1 MVGREALGEFLVK
14 NAPDTVYYVPNFIT
28 PEEEKVLTSCIANA
42 PQPKWTVLL
51 NRRLQMYGG
60 VVGKK
65 ALIPADDIPL
75 ELSYLMKKID
85 DLHFFPPTN
94 HVLVNEY
101 LPGQGIMPHTDGPA
115 FYHVVSNV
123 TMGSHALLDFY
134 RPVNEE
140 CQFNTK
146 CGLYFTSSTQPIY
159 HKFEVQ
165 QARDGLKLGVVV

>member
-1 MVGREALGEFLVK
+1 MDGREALSKFLVK
-14 NAPDTVYYVPNFIT
+14 TAPPSVYYIPNFIT
-28 PEEEKVLTSCIANA
+28 PDEEEVLMSCIANA

-85 DLHFFPPTN
+85 DLHFFPITN

-101 LPGQGIMPHTDGPA
+101 QPGQGIMPHTDGPA

-134 RPVNEE
+134 RPISPEAS
-140 CQFNTK
+140 QLLFLFF
-146 CGLYFTSSTQPIY
+146 LY
-159 HKFEVQ
+159 
-165 QARDGLKLGVVV
+165 

>member
-140 CQFNTK
+140 V
-146 CGLYFTSSTQPIY
+146 SW
-159 HKFEVQ
+159 
-165 QARDGLKLGVVV
+165 